1 MNKENSDETLTTSSP
16 GKSLDESTAKSPQK
30 SPQIILFLTVF
41 LYLVGFGILIPLTPH
56 LSRDLGATS
65 TEAGLLMAIYSLM
78 QFIFS
83 PFWGRLSDRIG
94 RKKILLICLAGE
106 SVAYVAFAFARSLE
120 ALFIARALTGF
131 FGASL
136 STANAAMADIT
147 GQKDRSKGMALI
159 GAAFGLGFVIGPAIG
174 GGLALFSENFSQA
187 PFFKTTFVAIG
198 VSVLFILTFL
208 FAVKKL
214 PETLKPSSAPQAKK
228 GRWFILLD
236 KVRRPVLGPVMITF
250 FLLSLAMASMEATLV
265 YFMAD
270 RFKWTLKETSFGFA
284 YIGIML
290 VITQGFLVRKLIPRL
305 GERKILGFA
314 IPVFCIGMALIA
326 PAENLFLMALSMTLI
341 ALGIGH
347 SNPSLSGVTSLLA
360 DSSEQGETLGANQ
373 SLASLGRI
381 LGPSIGGYLYSVSPG
396 LPFWFSTFLAT
407 AAWILVLRYYQSIP
421 EHGKVAPKS

>member
-1 MNKENSDETLTTSSP
+1 MNADLSTS
-16 GKSLDESTAKSPQK
+16 K
-30 SPQIILFLTVF
+30 SPQIILFFTVF
-41 LYLVGFGILIPLTPH
+41 LYLIGFGILIPLTPH

-65 TEAGLLMAIYSLM
+65 TEAGFLMAVYSLM

-106 SVAYVAFAFARSLE
+106 AVSYIAFAFARSLE
-120 ALFIARALTGF
+120 TLFIARALTGF

-159 GAAFGLGFVIGPAIG
+159 GAAFGLGFVVGPAIG
-174 GGLALFSENFSQA
+174 GGLALFADRFSEA
-187 PFFKTTFVAIG
+187 PFFRTTFVSLG
-198 VSVLFILTFL
+198 VSVLFLLTFL

-214 PETLKPSSAPQAKK
+214 PETLKTSNTTRVKK
-228 GRWFILLD
+228 GRWFVLFD
-236 KVRRPVLGPVMITF
+236 KMKRPILGPIMTTF

-284 YIGIML
+284 YIGVML
-290 VITQGFLVRKLIPRL
+290 VLTQGFLVRKLIPRL

-314 IPVFCIGMALIA
+314 VPIFCLGMALIA
-326 PAENLFLMALSMTLI
+326 PAQNLVLMAISMTLI

-381 LGPSIGGYLYSVSPG
+381 LGPSIGGYLYSVNQG
-396 LPFWFSTFLAT
+396 LPFWFSTFLAL
-407 AAWILVLRYYQSIP
+407 AAWILILSRYQSIP
-421 EHGKVAPKS
+421 EHGKVSPQPPSSTS